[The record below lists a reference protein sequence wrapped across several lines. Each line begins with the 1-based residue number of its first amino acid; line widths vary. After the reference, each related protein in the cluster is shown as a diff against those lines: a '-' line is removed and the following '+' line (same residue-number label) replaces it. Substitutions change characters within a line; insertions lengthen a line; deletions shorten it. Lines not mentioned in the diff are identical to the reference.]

1 VSCRVTVIGSGR
13 RLDATLP
20 ADVAVAELLPD
31 LVDMLGESED
41 GVAPRWGLVRVG
53 GQSLDPE
60 LTLTDQGVE
69 AGTMLFLRDL
79 TTPAEP
85 PAIDDFVQRVALAV
99 DAQHGRWRGATVPA
113 LLSSVAGATLAAA
126 GLVEL
131 LAGDRTSRA
140 LFGAVGAGV
149 AVAAGLALARV
160 LRRPVLAEVVVLC
173 SLPLWATAGTGI
185 AGLAGASPNLILAA
199 GLAGLVVGS
208 IALFAIAGN
217 VALTASA
224 GVISAAG
231 LPALVIGGA
240 AAFAAG
246 LPPAAAVL
254 VPLELGA
261 LALLAPLSV
270 RVSGLVAGLPDS
282 LDASLGRARHVL
294 GASLIGTVIVIAA
307 SCAVL
312 SLSASW
318 FARVLIAVA
327 ALAMAIRARHFR
339 FAIEVV
345 PLLAAAAVLLVLL
358 EYPLA
363 HWLGIG
369 PGGVAGTAG
378 LLVADAAVLVAAA
391 TWIPSW
397 KLTPQVMR
405 WLGPLESVAI
415 AASVPLAA
423 GAIGAFDA
431 AARLARSL

>member
-1 VSCRVTVIGSGR
+1 M
-13 RLDATLP
+13 
-20 ADVAVAELLPD
+20 AELLPD
-31 LVDMLGESED
+31 LVDMLGESAN
-41 GVAPRWGLVRVG
+41 GLAPRWGLVRVG
-53 GQSLDPE
+53 GQTLDPE
-60 LTLTDQGVE
+60 LTLIDQGVE
-69 AGTMLFLRDL
+69 EGTMLFLRDL
-79 TTPAEP
+79 TTPDEP
-85 PAIDDFVQRVALAV
+85 PAIDDFAQRVALAV

-140 LFGAVGAGV
+140 LVGAVGAGV

-160 LRRPVLAEVVVLC
+160 LRRLVLAEVVVLC
-173 SLPLWATAGTGI
+173 SLPLWAAAGMGI
-185 AGLAGASPNLILAA
+185 AGLAGAGPTVVLAA
-199 GLAGLVVGS
+199 GLAGLVAGS
-208 IALFAIAGN
+208 IAVVAIVGN
-217 VALTASA
+217 LGLTFSA

-240 AAFAAG
+240 AAFDAG
-246 LPPAAAVL
+246 LPAAAAVL

-261 LALLAPLSV
+261 LALLPPLSV
-270 RVSGLVAGLPDS
+270 RVSGLVAGPPAS
-282 LDASLGRARHVL
+282 LDASLGRARRVL

-339 FAIEVV
+339 FAVEVV
-345 PLLAAAAVLLVLL
+345 PLLVAAAVVLIPL
-358 EYPLA
+358 EYQLA
-363 HWLGIG
+363 LWLGIG
-369 PGGVAGTAG
+369 PRGVAGIAG

-391 TWIPSW
+391 VWIPSW

-423 GAIGAFDA
+423 GAVGAFDA
-431 AARLARSL
+431 AARFARSL